1 MKLHH
6 EDLIECDDE
15 RAKAILTDPCRL
27 SLGVEEVA
35 VSPNGTGAW
44 RLTGSYRDKEREAA
58 LIRLPEEEDGHMRW
72 LLSGGG
78 YRAKIT
84 VALHPRSPRKT
95 ELRVT
100 TELSAE
106 TLRARLALRGMGLA
120 EARIAKRYKKAVKR
134 LGNHVEVLAR
144 S

>member
-6 EDLIECDDE
+6 EDLIECSEE
-15 RAKAILTDPCRL
+15 RARAILTDPCRL
-27 SLGVEEVA
+27 SLGAEEVT
-35 VSPNGTGAW
+35 VSAHGPGSW
-44 RLTGSYRDKEREAA
+44 RITGSYRDKMREAA
-58 LIRLPEEEDGHMRW
+58 LLRLPDEEDGHTRW

-78 YRAKIT
+78 YKGKVTI
-84 VALHPRSPRKT
+84 ALHPRSPRKT
-95 ELRVT
+95 EMRVT
-100 TELSAE
+100 TQISADS
-106 TLRARLALRGMGLA
+106 LRARLALRGMGFA